1 VKRRSIRSE
10 GVALSAP
17 LYATVAL
24 GSLYTIAKDLVT
36 FMNDI
41 ERYWPY
47 IVIALIFIVAIILI
61 IVLLL

>member
-1 VKRRSIRSE
+1 M
-10 GVALSAP
+10 SAP

-24 GSLYTIAKDLVT
+24 GSLYTVAKDLVT

-41 ERYWPY
+41 ERYWTY
-47 IVIALIFIVAIILI
+47 IVIALIFIVAFILI

>member
-1 VKRRSIRSE
+1 
-10 GVALSAP
+10 LSAP

-24 GSLYTIAKDLVT
+24 GSLYTVAKDLVT

-47 IVIALIFIVAIILI
+47 IVIALILI